1 MMKEILD
8 STQSNMDSAI
18 NHVVKELK
26 KIRTGRANPEISKF
40 YLY

>member
-8 STQSNMDSAI
+8 STQSSMDNAI

-26 KIRTGRANPEISKF
+26 KLGQAELIQKF
-40 YLY
+40 